1 MNTKTDEVVYF
12 SVYEPGGKALAS
24 FRTREAAE
32 VFAFQERSKRSA
44 EIDDNKETMTQGEYR
59 GAINFAPHGITVRT
73 MSLVFEDSLYRES

>member
-1 MNTKTDEVVYF
+1 MNSKTDEVIYF

-44 EIDDNKETMTQGEYR
+44 EIDDN
-59 GAINFAPHGITVRT
+59 
-73 MSLVFEDSLYRES
+73 